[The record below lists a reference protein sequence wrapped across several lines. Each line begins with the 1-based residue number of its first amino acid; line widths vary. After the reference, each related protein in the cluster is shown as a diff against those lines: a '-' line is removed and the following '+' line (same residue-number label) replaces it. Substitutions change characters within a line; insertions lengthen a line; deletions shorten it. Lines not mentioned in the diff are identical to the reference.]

1 MEMTLVDNEKA
12 FVAYTLILTAAVGG
26 LVTALMALGIAPIP
40 HPETFASHV
49 MLSLAMRASYKAFG
63 GWDVT
68 EWDLSLNGGRKPARE
83 LPVLVAPRGAAGAG
97 A

>member
-1 MEMTLVDNEKA
+1 MERTVVENEKA
-12 FVAYTLILTAAVGG
+12 FVACTLILTAAVGG
-26 LVTALMALGIAPIP
+26 LLTTLMALGIAPIP

-49 MLSLAMRASYKAFG
+49 MLGLAMRASYKAFG

-68 EWDLSLNGGRKPARE
+68 EWDLSLRGGHKPAPE
-83 LPVLVAPRGAAGAG
+83 EIVVPRGAAGAR